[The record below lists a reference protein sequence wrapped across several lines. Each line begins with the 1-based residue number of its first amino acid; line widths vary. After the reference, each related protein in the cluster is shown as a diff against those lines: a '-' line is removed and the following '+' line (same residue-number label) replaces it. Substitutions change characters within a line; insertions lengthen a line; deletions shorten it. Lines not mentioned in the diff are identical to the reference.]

1 MIAAVGK
8 RLLII
13 LTAAWLPVLLVWWWW
28 HASADSQNPFFPPL
42 QQIWDQFQVNWVFNL
57 VGEDVYPSL
66 RNLFLGLLLGSAIG
80 LIGGAYL
87 GASRRVAKFVEP
99 VIDFLRAIPP
109 VATVPV
115 FILIFG
121 LDMSMRVAA
130 ITFASLFPVML
141 ATIQGV
147 RSTDPTLMDT
157 AKVFHLSPNQVLWRV
172 RMPAAAPTIFA
183 GLQIALQVAFVVTIA
198 SEILGAG
205 FGIGAFTLIATQ
217 SFMILDAWTG
227 VILLGL
233 LGYAL
238 NLAFDGLE
246 RWVLRWYYGQKKI
259 AG

>member
-1 MIAAVGK
+1 MIAAAGK

-13 LTAAWLPVLLVWWWW
+13 LTAIWLPVLLIWWWW
-28 HASADSQNPFFPPL
+28 HASANSQDPFFPPL
-42 QQIWDQFQVNWVFNL
+42 EQIWAQFQVNWVFDL
-57 VGEDVYPSL
+57 VDDHVVPSL
-66 RNLFLGLLLGSAIG
+66 RNLFSGLILGSAIG

-87 GASRRVAKFVEP
+87 GASRIVAKYVEP
-99 VIDFLRAIPP
+99 VIDFLRSIPP

-121 LDMSMRVAA
+121 LDMQMRVAA
-130 ITFASLFPVML
+130 ITFSSMFPVLL

-147 RSTDPTLMDT
+147 RATDETLMDT
-157 AKVFHLSPNQVLWRV
+157 AKVFHLTPNQILWRV
-172 RMPAAAPTIFA
+172 RMPSAAPTIFA
-183 GLQIALQVAFVVTIA
+183 GLQVALQFAFVVTIA
-198 SEILGAG
+198 SELLGSG
-205 FGIGAFTLIATQ
+205 FGLGAFTLIATQ

-238 NLAFDGLE
+238 NIAFDGLE
-246 RWVLRWYYGQKKI
+246 RWVLRWYYGQKRI